1 MTSQKKSPVGAGL
14 NSNANVSAAQYT
26 QPASVTLGDPL
37 HNVLSRLQRVRQTG
51 PGRYVASCPVPDHG
65 QGKGDRNPSFIIWE
79 RPDGSVGIKCF
90 GGCGFHESVAA
101 MGLQV
106 RDLYPRRET
115 PANSN
120 RPGLP
125 AWKRRKLQEAAEH
138 ERLIRRVAL
147 ADLKAGR
154 VLPEADIQRAE
165 LAQQR
170 LQTIEEVL
178 RHAR

>member
-14 NSNANVSAAQYT
+14 NSNANI
-26 QPASVTLGDPL
+26 
-37 HNVLSRLQRVRQTG
+37 
-51 PGRYVASCPVPDHG
+51 PVPNYTRPL
-65 QGKGDRNPSFIIWE
+65 DRLLPHLDGVRWTGREKLIAKCPAHEDRSPSLSVKETDDGTLLVKCWAGCTADEIVRAVGLRLADLFPRAE
-79 RPDGSVGIKCF
+79 RTTT
-90 GGCGFHESVAA
+90 
-101 MGLQV
+101 
-106 RDLYPRRET
+106 RT
-115 PANSN
+115 
-120 RPGLP
+120 PGLP
-125 AWKRRKLQEAAEH
+125 AWKRRKLLEAAEY

-178 RHAR
+178 RHA